1 MADGSVRFISS
12 NVSAATYAALTT
24 RNYGDIPGNDW

>member
-12 NVSAATYAALTT
+12 NVAVTT
-24 RNYGDIPGNDW
+24 WNNLGSRADGQILGDF